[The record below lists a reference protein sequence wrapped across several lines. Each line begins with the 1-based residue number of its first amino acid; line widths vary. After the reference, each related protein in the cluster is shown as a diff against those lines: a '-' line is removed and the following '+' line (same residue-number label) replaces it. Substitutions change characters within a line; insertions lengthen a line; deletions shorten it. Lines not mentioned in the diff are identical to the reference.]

1 MENKIIR
8 SFFAIPLSDT
18 CRLEINQSVKKLINE
33 MPPVIKWVDIKN
45 IHITLKFLGEFNSND
60 ITPIKNKLATS
71 LSTVNQF
78 DLIFQNLGVFPSVQ
92 EPKVIWIGISS
103 PVQLV
108 QLFEGVEKA
117 ALSLGYPK
125 EVRGFS
131 PHITV
136 GRVKKGVDVQDLFQI
151 VKLIQNRKVNEVCKT
166 RIDKISLF
174 QSKLMPAGPVYSEL
188 FSIILKQ

>member
-1 MENKIIR
+1 MENKKIR

-18 CRLEINQSVKKLINE
+18 CRLEINQCVKKLIRE

-60 ITPIKNKLATS
+60 IAPIKNILETF

-78 DLIFQNLGVFPSVQ
+78 DLIFQNLGVFPSVR
-92 EPKVIWIGISS
+92 EPKVIWIGISN
-103 PVQLV
+103 PVQLI

-136 GRVKKGVDVQDLFQI
+136 GRVKNGVNMQDLFQI
-151 VKLIQNRKVNEVCKT
+151 SKVKVSDVCKT
-166 RIDKISLF
+166 RVDEITLF